1 MKKGLYLRIAIANI
15 WKNKQTYLP
24 FLIASVMLTFT
35 FYSFSMIATDKGLSQ
50 MHGGESFAA
59 VLGFGMIVVGIF
71 TAIFIFY
78 TNSFLIKRRKKEL
91 GLYSIL
97 GMEKRHIGRILR
109 YESCFCYLV
118 SMVLGLG
125 LGALLGRLLFML
137 VKLAMRCDI
146 TLSGS
151 FSGSSALITAIL
163 FLALYAVLIVYN
175 SIQVHT
181 ASPVELL
188 RGGQTG
194 EKESKSRWILTIV
207 GLITMGAGYYI
218 AQKVN
223 NPVSAIALFFV
234 AVVLVIIGTYCLF
247 IAGSITILR
256 LMRKKKSY
264 YYSPKHFI
272 TISGMLYRMKQNAAG
287 LASICILCTMA
298 MVTIG
303 TTVSLY
309 NGTEGMLNNYYPYDM
324 FYSFKD
330 EDSRDKLLE
339 FSENAAKENNVTIK
353 DFASYYAYTET
364 IYLLDGRVMNETE
377 AESLETEL
385 DFYDNLRDIQ
395 IMTLDSFNRVQGLNE
410 TLADGDVLVYCDKDL
425 NSLTVND
432 VTYNVRKID
441 KPPVRLTGSVTAVYG
456 ELLVVVKDMD
466 TLEQMRIKNV
476 RYVNDYNYCTIWN
489 LSGAQEDIEAYSVE
503 MAQSKLGLTMS
514 SLNKTNLRQE
524 WYMMH
529 GGFFFVGI
537 FLGIIFLMATAFII
551 YFKQI
556 SEGYQDHDRFVILQ
570 KVGMS
575 KKDVKATIHRQIL
588 TVFALPLLIAV
599 CHVAG
604 SLHMMTKILMLFG
617 LMDIPY
623 IALNSFMT
631 AFIIA
636 ALYGLMY
643 LRTAKTYYKLVK
655 F

>member
-1 MKKGLYLRIAIANI
+1 MKKGLYLRIAATNI

-24 FLIASVMLTFT
+24 FLIASIMLTFT

-50 MHGGESFAA
+50 MRGGATFGA
-59 VLGFGMIVVGIF
+59 VLGFGMIVIGLF

-78 TNSFLIKRRKKEL
+78 ANSFLIKRRKKEL

-109 YESCFCYLV
+109 YESCICYII
-118 SMVLGLG
+118 SMVIGLG

-146 TLSGS
+146 TLSGD
-151 FSGSSALITAIL
+151 FSLSSALITALL
-163 FLALYAVLIVYN
+163 FLGVYIVLIIYN
-175 SIQVHT
+175 SIGVHT

-194 EKESKSRWILTIV
+194 EKEPKSRWILTVI

-223 NPVSAIALFFV
+223 NPVSAIMLFFV
-234 AVVLVIIGTYCLF
+234 AVILVIIGTYCLF

-256 LMRKKKSY
+256 LLRKNKRY
-264 YYSPKHFI
+264 YYSPKHFV

-309 NGTEGMLNNYYPYDM
+309 NGTESMLNNYYPYDM
-324 FYSFKD
+324 IYSFRDD
-330 EDSRDKLLE
+330 ESRSKLVE
-339 FSENAAKENNVTIK
+339 FSENAAKENNVIIK
-353 DFASYYAYTET
+353 DFYSYYAYTDVV
-364 IYLLDGRVMNETE
+364 YLVGGDVMSEKE
-377 AESLETEL
+377 AESLESEL
-385 DFYDNLRDIQ
+385 DFYDHLKSLQ
-395 IMTLDSFNRVQGLNE
+395 VMTLDEFNTVQGLNE
-410 TLADGDVLVYCDKDL
+410 TLADGDVLVYCESEVPAL
-425 NSLTVND
+425 AING
-432 VTYNVRKID
+432 VTYNARKISE
-441 KPPVRLTGSVTAVYG
+441 PPVRLTGSIVAVYG
-456 ELLVVVKDMD
+456 QLLVIVKDENA
-466 TLEQMRIKNV
+466 LEQMTGGMETATHPF
-476 RYVNDYNYCTIWN
+476 NYCATWN
-489 LSGAQEDIEAYSVE
+489 LEGDKESIEGYSDS
-503 MAQSKLGLTMS
+503 MRNTGLGLSQVFT
-514 SLNKTNLRQE
+514 NKPELRDE

-529 GGFFFVGI
+529 GGFFFVGM
-537 FLGIIFLMATAFII
+537 FLGVIFMMATAFII

-575 KKDVKATIHRQIL
+575 RRDVKATIHRQIL
-588 TVFALPLLIAV
+588 TVFALPLIAAI

-623 IALNSFMT
+623 IALNSFLT
-631 AFIIA
+631 ALIIA
-636 ALYGLMY
+636 LVYGLVY